1 VNNLNIHGRHPKDL
15 PDKET
20 INDILLELHDT
31 NKFDINWINLNF
43 QAQFLPRSDDRD
55 YSFIPAEWRA
65 NNKTF
70 DNWVEKGEVITCEMD
85 STFPTFNP
93 CEEGFD
99 SMPMSYA
106 TVKQTR
112 YDILRHPIRV
122 SVKFKDD
129 ILPLNKGAKEI
140 FEASNDVYL
149 RLKDYLGPDVIQDQ
163 FANVSFDID
172 FMISSLKIIK

>member
-1 VNNLNIHGRHPKDL
+1 MNNLNIHGRHPKDL

-31 NKFDINWINLNF
+31 NKFDINWINLDNM
-43 QAQFLPRSDDRD
+43 S
-55 YSFIPAEWRA
+55 WRA
-65 NNKTF
+65 NNKVF
-70 DNWVEKGEVITCEMD
+70 HNWLEKGEVITCEMD

-93 CEEGFD
+93 SEDGFD

-122 SVKFKDD
+122 SVQFNPDYST
-129 ILPLNKGAKEI
+129 LSKELI
-140 FEASNDVYL
+140 DTSKEVLL
-149 RLKDYLGPDVIQDQ
+149 RLKDYIGTDVIQDQ
-163 FANVSFDID
+163 YQATGFDID
-172 FMISSLKIIK
+172 FMLSSCKVIK